1 MPTTHSPVVR
11 AAAERMGEAFEAR
24 RLTAERFDGLMDPL
38 LLVDHFRMSAETF
51 AAHPHAG
58 FSPLTLL
65 FEDSSGSIRNRD
77 SQGVDLVIA
86 PGDLLWT
93 LAGRGVI
100 HLENPVTEGPV
111 CHGLQIW
118 VNLPAREKGR
128 EPLVRH
134 LRARQIPAQVRP
146 GVRVRVVAGEW
157 AGVRSPLEAP
167 QPLALL
173 DGFLAPG
180 APFGYEL
187 PPGWNGL
194 LYLVEGGITLEWRGR
209 QIPLAGSEAI
219 ALQFPPQRHVLHA
232 VIVGVLLA
240 KVVEIA
246 IDLVEQYGESDG
258 VSVLVH
264 KRGLGGYMKRLA
276 THQTP
281 LFALP
286 WKGAQ

>member
-93 LAGRGVI
+93 LAGRGVL

-180 APFGYEL
+180 AP
-187 PPGWNGL
+187 
-194 LYLVEGGITLEWRGR
+194 
-209 QIPLAGSEAI
+209 
-219 ALQFPPQRHVLHA
+219 
-232 VIVGVLLA
+232 
-240 KVVEIA
+240 
-246 IDLVEQYGESDG
+246 
-258 VSVLVH
+258 
-264 KRGLGGYMKRLA
+264 
-276 THQTP
+276 
-281 LFALP
+281 
-286 WKGAQ
+286 